1 MSTSFLEEQ
10 PIHIDELIELVK
22 RNSHQLRTPVD
33 LDPLMEKISDAKY
46 VLLGEASHGTHE
58 YYTWRTKI
66 TKRLIL
72 EKHFSFIAVEGDWP
86 DCYRLNRYV
95 KNYPDSGKSAFDV
108 LHEFNRWP
116 TWMWANWEIVELAEW
131 LREHNKKLPLEKK
144 VGFYGLDV
152 YSLSESLEAIMKYLE
167 KTDHHAFESA
177 KKAVKCFDLYGKE
190 GESYAHSNNLVP
202 KACQNE
208 VVDLLK
214 EIRNKISQ
222 YNTDHETVFST
233 EQNAWVAVY
242 AESYYRAMIKGGA
255 SSWNIRD
262 KHMVETLNRLMKFH
276 GSKAKAIVW
285 EHNTHIGDARATDMK
300 NEGMFNVGELI
311 TYEHEKQGIVKVG
324 FGSYKGTVI
333 AGRKWG
339 DEIHRMVVPEG
350 IDGSWEYILHNAG
363 AENYLLLMD
372 KWKDEPLFNQLMGHR
387 AIGVVY
393 NPALER
399 LGNYVPSILPFR
411 YNAFIFFDETK
422 ALHPLHIKPDGHQIP
437 ETYPWGV

>member
-1 MSTSFLEEQ
+1 MNTPFLEVQ
-10 PIHIDELIELVK
+10 PILIDELITLVK
-22 RNSHQLRTPVD
+22 RKSHPLRTPDD
-33 LDPLMEKISDAKY
+33 LDPLMKKINDAKY

-66 TKRLIL
+66 TKRLIR
-72 EKHFSFIAVEGDWP
+72 EKDFSFIAVEGDWP

-116 TWMWANWEIVELAEW
+116 TWMWANWEIVALAEW
-131 LREHNKKLPLEKK
+131 LREYNKKLPLEKR

-152 YSLSESLEAIMKYLE
+152 YSLSESLEAILKYLE
-167 KTDHHAFESA
+167 KTDRHAFETT
-177 KKAVKCFDLYGKE
+177 KKAIECFDLYGYE
-190 GESYAHSNNLVP
+190 GESYARSTYLVP
-202 KACQNE
+202 ESCENE

-214 EIRNKISQ
+214 EIRGKITQ

-233 EQNAWVAVY
+233 EQNAWVAVH
-242 AESYYRAMIKGGA
+242 AENYYRAMIKDGA

-262 KHMVETLNRLMKFH
+262 KHMVATLDRLMKFH
-276 GSKAKAIVW
+276 GPKAKAIVW

-300 NEGMFNVGELI
+300 NEGMFNVGELV
-311 TYEHEKQGIVKVG
+311 TREHKKQGVVKVG

-339 DEIHRMVVPEG
+339 DEMHTMVVPEG
-350 IDGSWEYILHNAG
+350 ADGSLEDILHKAG
-363 AENYLLLMD
+363 SENKLVLMD
-372 KWKDEPLFNQLMGHR
+372 QWKDEPLFNQLLGHR

-411 YNAFIFFDETK
+411 YDAFIFFDETK

-437 ETYPWGV
+437 ETYPFGV

>member
-1 MSTSFLEEQ
+1 
-10 PIHIDELIELVK
+10 
-22 RNSHQLRTPVD
+22 
-33 LDPLMEKISDAKY
+33 
-46 VLLGEASHGTHE
+46 
-58 YYTWRTKI
+58 
-66 TKRLIL
+66 
-72 EKHFSFIAVEGDWP
+72 
-86 DCYRLNRYV
+86 
-95 KNYPDSGKSAFDV
+95 
-108 LHEFNRWP
+108 
-116 TWMWANWEIVELAEW
+116 
-131 LREHNKKLPLEKK
+131 
-144 VGFYGLDV
+144 
-152 YSLSESLEAIMKYLE
+152 MKYLE